1 MASVFHHIPA
11 GAGYTLKH
19 DDHVR
24 LDLVYRSRFMSDYR
38 RAWINLACSL
48 LFLIPFCVLII
59 ISSWPFVIQAYQFS
73 EGSPDPG
80 GLPFRWVLKASIP
93 LGFFLLIHP
102 GRQREPE
109 KPVLHPD
116 PEISLGDAPSPV
128 LFRFLHAPMTVWIA
142 LMFLSLMLMLMLGY
156 PVAFTLGAIALLF
169 GGVFLGF
176 DFFHLL
182 PLRIWGVMTNF
193 TLLAVPLFIFM
204 GIVLDKSGLA
214 EDLLETMGLLFGRL
228 RGGLAVSVVIV
239 GALLAATTG
248 VVGATVVTM
257 GIIALP
263 TMLRRNYSRQL
274 STGTIAA
281 AGTLGQIIPPS
292 IVLILLGDVM
302 GVPVGR
308 LFIGAVVPGV
318 LLVVLF
324 LVYISVYAWLKP
336 EAAPAITSESDEHIL
351 RKVFLTLLPPLVLV
365 VGVLGSIFFGIA
377 SPTESAAVGALG
389 ALVLA
394 ALHRQ
399 LTLDRLREAMQLTTR
414 LTSMVFLILIGA
426 TAFGLVFRGMG
437 GGDLVLE
444 VMTNLPGGTLGFL
457 IASMILIFL
466 LGFFLDFLQICFIV
480 VPILAPIASAMGVDL
495 LWLAVLIAINLQ
507 TSFLT
512 PPFGFSLFYLKAVAP
527 KHDPHPAHLPGYH
540 PVHIHTGRHHHPAV
554 PVPHPGH
561 LAA

>member
-1 MASVFHHIPA
+1 
-11 GAGYTLKH
+11 
-19 DDHVR
+19 
-24 LDLVYRSRFMSDYR
+24 
-38 RAWINLACSL
+38 
-48 LFLIPFCVLII
+48 
-59 ISSWPFVIQAYQFS
+59 
-73 EGSPDPG
+73 
-80 GLPFRWVLKASIP
+80 
-93 LGFFLLIHP
+93 
-102 GRQREPE
+102 
-109 KPVLHPD
+109 
-116 PEISLGDAPSPV
+116 
-128 LFRFLHAPMTVWIA
+128 MTVWIV

-228 RGGLAVSVVIV
+228 RGGLAVSVVVV

-308 LFIGAVVPGV
+308 LFIGAVVPGM
-318 LLVVLF
+318 LLVALF
-324 LVYISVYAWLKP
+324 LVYISVHAWLRP
-336 EAAPAITSESDEHIL
+336 EVAPAITAETDENIV
-351 RKVFLTLLPPLVLV
+351 RKVFLTLLPPLILV

-389 ALVLA
+389 ALLLA
-394 ALHRQ
+394 ALHGQ
-399 LTLDRLREAMQLTTR
+399 LSLDRLNDAMRLTTR

-437 GGDLVLE
+437 GDHLVLD

-457 IASMILIFL
+457 VASMLLIFL

-480 VPILAPIASAMGVDL
+480 VPILAPIAAGMDVDL

-527 KHDPHPAHLPGYH
+527 KEIRIQHIYQGIVPFISIQVGTIILLCLFPILVTWLPDLMDRMQG
-540 PVHIHTGRHHHPAV
+540 
-554 PVPHPGH
+554 
-561 LAA
+561 L

>member
-1 MASVFHHIPA
+1 
-11 GAGYTLKH
+11 
-19 DDHVR
+19 
-24 LDLVYRSRFMSDYR
+24 
-38 RAWINLACSL
+38 
-48 LFLIPFCVLII
+48 
-59 ISSWPFVIQAYQFS
+59 
-73 EGSPDPG
+73 
-80 GLPFRWVLKASIP
+80 
-93 LGFFLLIHP
+93 
-102 GRQREPE
+102 
-109 KPVLHPD
+109 
-116 PEISLGDAPSPV
+116 
-128 LFRFLHAPMTVWIA
+128 MTVWIA
-142 LMFLSLMLMLMLGY
+142 LMFLSLMCMLMLGY

-239 GALLAATTG
+239 GGLLAATTG

-308 LFIGAVVPGV
+308 LFIGAVVPGM
-318 LLVVLF
+318 LLVLLF
-324 LVYISVYAWLKP
+324 LVYISVYAWRRP
-336 EAAPAITSESDEHIL
+336 EVAPAISAETDEHLL
-351 RKVFLTLLPPLVLV
+351 RKVCLTLLPPLVLV
-365 VGVLGSIFFGIA
+365 IGVLGSIFFGIA
-377 SPTESAAVGALG
+377 SPTESAAVGAVG
-389 ALVLA
+389 ALALA

-399 LTLDRLREAMQLTTR
+399 LTLERLQEAMRLTTR

-437 GGDLVLE
+437 GDRLVLD
-444 VMTNLPGGTLGFL
+444 VMTSLPGGTLGFL
-457 IASMILIFL
+457 VASMLLIFL

-480 VPILAPIASAMGVDL
+480 VPILAPIAAALGVDL

-527 KHDPHPAHLPGYH
+527 EEIRIQHIYQGIIPFISIQVATILLLCLFPILVTWLPDLMDRMQG
-540 PVHIHTGRHHHPAV
+540 
-554 PVPHPGH
+554 
-561 LAA
+561 L